1 MAPGMGQWLPSLQTT
16 LALNCKPATNGETLF
31 KDPGGTEL
39 EAVLL
44 LDDLVGKVQS
54 IRHLV
59 DLFKPGIPSNRLG
72 ACSVDNRQE
81 VSRHVARDPTM
92 SHEAHLGNRM
102 ALFGVARFVRD
113 LLVSTL
119 STRSLLPQWANVI
132 FVPMAST
139 LAS

>member
-1 MAPGMGQWLPSLQTT
+1 
-16 LALNCKPATNGETLF
+16 
-31 KDPGGTEL
+31 
-39 EAVLL
+39 
-44 LDDLVGKVQS
+44 
-54 IRHLV
+54 
-59 DLFKPGIPSNRLG
+59 
-72 ACSVDNRQE
+72 
-81 VSRHVARDPTM
+81 VARDPTM